1 MLARMTI
8 TFAIADSS
16 EEADLLLDP
25 EDRRQ
30 LIERLRE
37 RQLETLAD
45 RVIEEEATTIRV
57 ERQWCAR
64 LDSLA
69 ADWLNDQP
77 PDYLRDGLARLQAVL
92 TLVQS

>member
-1 MLARMTI
+1 MTI
-8 TFAIADSS
+8 TFAMAEASD
-16 EEADLLLDP
+16 EADLLIDA

-37 RQLETLAD
+37 RQLNTLAD
-45 RVIEEEATTIRV
+45 RVADEDATTIFV
-57 ERQWCAR
+57 EREWCAR

-77 PDYLRDGLARLQAVL
+77 ADHLRDGLARLQAVL
-92 TLVQS
+92 ALAQSV